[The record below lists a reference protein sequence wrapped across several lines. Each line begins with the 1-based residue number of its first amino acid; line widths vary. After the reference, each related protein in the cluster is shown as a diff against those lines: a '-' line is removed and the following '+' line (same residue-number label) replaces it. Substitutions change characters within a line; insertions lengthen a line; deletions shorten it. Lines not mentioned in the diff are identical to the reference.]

1 MTLEESKKIFK
12 QCKKTHKED
21 LNTAKYILY
30 QVKHYVRLDDVIQN
44 LGYIKNDHRSNVR
57 RSNSAFPESL

>member
-1 MTLEESKKIFK
+1 MTLEKSKKIFNH
-12 QCKKTHKED
+12 CKETHKED

-44 LGYIKNDHRSNVR
+44 LGYKKK
-57 RSNSAFPESL
+57 